1 MYAHTDRQEQMWVSL
16 LSKKDQVMIESRPLA
31 TAPASAKAWLWP
43 ARQAAR

>member
-31 TAPASAKAWLWP
+31 TAPQPMLLAVAETRGK
-43 ARQAAR
+43 